1 MINAEQ
7 PHVALKRNC
16 LSYSEV
22 IAQSIS
28 VIAPATVPAALI
40 GLFFASAGNGTWLS
54 ILLCMTGLI
63 FVSLNINQFAR
74 RSASPGS
81 LYAYIVKGLGPAAG
95 FLSGWSLLLGYAF
108 TGMSTLCGFAIFAQV
123 LLGHV
128 GIHSPI
134 VPLFV
139 VGTVIAGFVAW
150 RDIQLSANMMLLFE
164 GLSVLAMLILGVI
177 IWAHKGFALDT
188 AQFTLQGSTPGGVL
202 AAIVL
207 VVFAFS
213 GFESSTSLGDEAK
226 DPLRTIPRSLVHSTL
241 ISGLFFIF
249 MGYVIILGFQG
260 SGAELAKTEAPLDF
274 LAPRTGL
281 GFMGEIINVGALLS
295 FFSCTLACMN
305 SSARLVFSMANH
317 GIFHNAF
324 GITHA
329 KNETPH
335 VAVVLSASVTFLV
348 PTAVYLSGVHVFEAQ
363 GYFGAAA
370 SFGFLFVYI
379 LVSIAAPMYLRDLG
393 KLNVR
398 AVACS
403 VVAVGFM
410 LLPVASTIGIPG
422 SSILPPPAFPSNL
435 LPWAFIAYMLAG
447 FAWLRYQHFR
457 SPALTRNMREAV
469 DEIHLKFQEAEV
481 EEIR

>member
-1 MINAEQ
+1 MISAEQ
-7 PHVALKRNC
+7 PHVTLKRNC

-28 VIAPATVPAALI
+28 VIAPATVPAALM

-54 ILLCMTGLI
+54 ILLCMVGLL

-81 LYAYIVKGLGPAAG
+81 LYAYIVKGIGPEAG
-95 FLSGWSLLLGYAF
+95 FLSGWSLLLGYVF

-123 LLGHV
+123 LLEHA
-128 GIHSPI
+128 GIASP
-134 VPLFV
+134 VWPLFMI
-139 VGTVIAGFVAW
+139 GTLVAGAVAW
-150 RDIQLSANMMLLFE
+150 RDIQLSANVMLILE
-164 GLSVLAMLILGVI
+164 GLSILAILALGVI
-177 IWAHKGFALDT
+177 IWAHKGFAIDP
-188 AQFTLQGSTPGGVL
+188 AQITLQGATPAGVL
-202 AAIVL
+202 SAIVL

-226 DPLRTIPRSLVHSTL
+226 NPLRTIPRSLIQSTL

-260 SGAELAKTEAPLDF
+260 SGADLGKTEAPLDF
-274 LAPRTGL
+274 LAPRAGL
-281 GFMGEIINVGALLS
+281 GFMGEIINIGALLS
-295 FFSCTLACMN
+295 FFSCTLACIN
-305 SSARLVFSMANH
+305 SSARLVFSMASH

-335 VAVVLSASVTFLV
+335 VAVALSALVTFLL
-348 PTAVYLSGVHVFEAQ
+348 PTLIYFSGVHVFDAQ

-379 LVSIAAPMYLRDLG
+379 LVSIAAPFYLRTLG
-393 KLNVR
+393 KLNAR
-398 AVACS
+398 ALACA
-403 VVAVGFM
+403 VVAVAFM
-410 LLPVASTIGIPG
+410 LLPVAGTIGIPG
-422 SSILPPPAFPSNL
+422 SAILPPPEFPYNI
-435 LPWAFIAYMLAG
+435 LPWAFIAYMIAG
-447 FAWLRYQHFR
+447 FAWLRFQHLR

-469 DEIHLKFQEAEV
+469 DEIHLKFQETDIEEV
-481 EEIR
+481 R